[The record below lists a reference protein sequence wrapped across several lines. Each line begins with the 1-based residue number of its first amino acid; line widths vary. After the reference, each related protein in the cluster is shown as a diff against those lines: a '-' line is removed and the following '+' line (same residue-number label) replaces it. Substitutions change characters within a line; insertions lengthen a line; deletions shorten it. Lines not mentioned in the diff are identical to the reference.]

1 MKRFHWAKLVI
12 LFIVIGPIAI
22 FIFGWIVM
30 FLWNNALAPV
40 LHISEVTFWQGLG
53 ILVLCKILFSSFS
66 GGRSRRHS
74 TWKERITQKWNNM
87 TPEEK
92 EKFKQKWED
101 RWWKGGFKPWD
112 SESGAGQ
119 MNPGS

>member
-1 MKRFHWAKLVI
+1 MKRRFNWVKMIL
-12 LFIVIGPIAI
+12 LFILIAPVAI

-40 LHISEVTFWQGLG
+40 LQISEVSFWQGLG

-74 TWKERITQKWNNM
+74 TWKERMTQKWNNM
-87 TPEEK
+87 TAEEK
-92 EKFKQKWED
+92 EKFRDRWND
-101 RWWKGGFKPWD
+101 RWWKMGFKPWD
-112 SESGAGQ
+112 SET
-119 MNPGS
+119 PE